1 MSLRKVAP
9 VDRMERRMTRLSF
22 RSTPI
27 NGHQLTG
34 PAGPF
39 RAGRRGSVWPAQA
52 STSNPFHSPVT
63 NHSKVDPVD
72 QIRTE
77 HLGGA
82 HDGHRL
88 SQRADV
94 RSERHDAAP
103 HRGNRT
109 HDGVLRFPD
118 DAERADA

>member
-27 NGHQLTG
+27 NGHHLTG

-77 HLGGA
+77 HLAGPDGG
-82 HDGHRL
+82 HLL
-88 SQRADV
+88 SQPTAV
-94 RSERHDAAP
+94 PTARHE
-103 HRGNRT
+103 T
-109 HDGVLRFPD
+109 
-118 DAERADA
+118 